1 MPTQS
6 PGGTPMMP
14 SSLFP
19 EHRSLKAR
27 RQRDLAGTIQHE
39 QQAPADHV
47 AQGAVGLPPVPFDY
61 SDEPLERNTA
71 AQCSLVTGVL
81 AIVTFTIVRM
91 TYSSTPFC
99 LSLARDS
106 ASRLKWWG
114 VLLINPLN

>member
-1 MPTQS
+1 
-6 PGGTPMMP
+6 MMP

-27 RQRDLAGTIQHE
+27 RQCDLAGTIQHE

-91 TYSSTPFC
+91 TCYTS
-99 LSLARDS
+99 
-106 ASRLKWWG
+106 
-114 VLLINPLN
+114 